1 MLKRRPIRQLPNSV
15 VAQVAAGEVVERP
28 ASIVKELIE
37 NSLDAG
43 ATEITIEVEKAGR
56 DLILVADNGH
66 GIPESEILLAIQ
78 PHATSK
84 LETVQDLCSLQSYGF
99 RGEALASIAAI
110 SALRLETKPAEA
122 PHGFFLETEN
132 GELQQG
138 SLGMNNGTRI
148 QVRKLFQRLPARQ
161 KFLKGESTEWRHI
174 LSVIQSQAM
183 THPEVGWKVAH
194 NRKQVLDLPAGQ
206 NRINRLLS
214 LIGEGIHRQF
224 LPLEKSVPHFGIS
237 GYVSLPQ
244 FATSL
249 RQQQLFINQRPVQ
262 SQLVQQAVRAAYAQ
276 LVELDANPAFFLW
289 LDLPPETVDI
299 NIHPRK
305 ETVRFLD
312 EKTVKELVYTAIHD
326 SLSVSAEQA
335 ASMMSQHAWLIKEG
349 STSSTLGK
357 ELKQTVLAPRYEKNE
372 EIGQLHNLFLVQE
385 TETGVQFIDQHAAHE
400 RILFEKFL
408 QSYQDKRQQLASIE
422 LEVPLSFQTSA
433 LETQLL
439 EEQEPEL
446 KNLGFELEPWPNNT
460 FLIRRIPAV
469 FQDRDIIA
477 ILREVLQDLSDEK
490 PLAGIDTATQK
501 MLAYLACRSAIKAGQ
516 KLSLQERTKLLTE
529 LRQTPRN
536 FTCPHGRPIAHDFS
550 LEQLYS
556 LFKRR

>member
-37 NSLDAG
+37 NSFDAG
-43 ATEITIEVEKAGR
+43 ATEITIEIEKAGR

-84 LETVQDLCSLQSYGF
+84 LETVQDLFSLSSYGF

-110 SALRLETKPAEA
+110 SALRLETKPPEA
-122 PHGFFLETEN
+122 THGSYLETQN
-132 GELQQG
+132 GEIQQG
-138 SLGMNNGTRI
+138 SLGIDSGTRVI
-148 QVRKLFQRLPARQ
+148 VRKLFQRLPARQ

-174 LSVIQSQAM
+174 LAVIQSQAM
-183 THPEVGWKVAH
+183 AHPEVGWKVTH

-289 LDLPPETVDI
+289 LELPPETVDI

-357 ELKQTVLAPRYEKNE
+357 ELKQTVLSPKYEANH

-400 RILFEKFL
+400 RILFEQFL
-408 QSYQDKRQQLASIE
+408 QAYQDKRQQQENIE
-422 LEVPLSFQTSA
+422 LEEPLSFQTSA

-439 EEQEPEL
+439 EEHEPEL

-469 FQDRDIIA
+469 FQDRDIVA
-477 ILREVLQDLSDEK
+477 ILREVLHDLADGK

-516 KLSLQERTKLLTE
+516 KLSLQERNELLTE

-536 FTCPHGRPIAHDFS
+536 FTCPHGRPIVHDFS
-550 LEQLYS
+550 LDELYS